1 MTTKIVKSRPAR
13 NWAGND
19 IDRMF
24 ERFFGEMMPAEGR
37 TTGSVWSP
45 DVDVKEDEH
54 QFTVLVELP
63 GLKTNDI
70 EVQVENNVLFI
81 SGERRMEEKKEGENW
96 HFVERSYGSFSRSFR
111 LPKNVDSENV
121 EANYADGMLTI
132 NIPKAEEAK
141 PRKVQIN

>member
-1 MTTKIVKSRPAR
+1 MTTKIVKSRPSGS
-13 NWAGND
+13 WSGND

-24 ERFFGEMMPAEGR
+24 ERFFGEMMPTEGR
-37 TTGSVWSP
+37 TTGSVWAP

-63 GLKTNDI
+63 GLKTSDI

-111 LPKNVDSENV
+111 LPKNVDNENV
-121 EANYADGMLTI
+121 VANYADGMLTI